1 MISKALLSLME
12 TLSQETFPHFLGG
25 LAAPDRSAVSAE
37 PEEFLEMHS
46 PGAGEVAQEMEESC
60 GQAR

>member
-1 MISKALLSLME
+1 ME